1 MDQQALT
8 SVLAWAA
15 PIASTT
21 IVAALTAQI
30 NVRAKRDEQTANDR
44 HEATVAKRKAED
56 EWRRSV
62 DERMAG
68 QDTKIDL
75 LLSAQC
81 SQIRSD
87 IIHKCHRYL
96 DDLGMASVEEKQSL
110 HTEYEDYQRL
120 CIESSVENHFVDQLV
135 ARVMALPER
144 EI

>member
-1 MDQQALT
+1 MGETITQFL
-8 SVLAWAA
+8 SWAA
-15 PIASTT
+15 PIASTVIIT
-21 IVAALTAQI
+21 ALTAQI
-30 NVRAKRDEQTANDR
+30 NARAKRDEQAANER

-62 DERMAG
+62 DERMSG
-68 QDTKIDL
+68 QDMKIDM

-110 HTEYEDYQRL
+110 HAEYEDYQRL
-120 CIESSVENHFVDQLV
+120 CAESSVENHFVDQLV

-144 EI
+144 NI